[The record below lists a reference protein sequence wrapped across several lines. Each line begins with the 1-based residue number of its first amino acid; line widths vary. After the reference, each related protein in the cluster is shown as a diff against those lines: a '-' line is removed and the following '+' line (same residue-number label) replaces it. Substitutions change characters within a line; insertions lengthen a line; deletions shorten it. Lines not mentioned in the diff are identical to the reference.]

1 MTTDDVHEYV
11 DKCVGIGG
19 GKVCMGGF
27 PHLLM
32 KVGFPHLLM
41 KGGFPQSQSKV
52 GFPHL
57 HMTGGFPHFQHQGVV
72 CHTYFIDMVVFHTYV
87 CSLSFC
93 LNLGRRSRVS
103 TPSLF
108 VPSSD
113 DTCRR
118 GMNDGV
124 NKWKKVVCF
133 HTYIYG
139 TI

>member
-1 MTTDDVHEYV
+1 MGDLIEFLTSVWV
-11 DKCVGIGG
+11 LVGGT
-19 GKVCMGGF
+19 KCMGGF
-27 PHLLM
+27 PHSLS
-32 KVGFPHLLM
+32 KGGFPHFRLKGGFPYLLM
-41 KGGFPQSQSKV
+41 KGGFP
-52 GFPHL
+52 
-57 HMTGGFPHFQHQGVV
+57 HFEHKGVV
-72 CHTYFIDMVVFHTYV
+72 CHTYFIYMMVLHTYV

-93 LNLGRRSRVS
+93 LNLGRCSRVS

-124 NKWKKVVCF
+124 SKWKKVVCF